1 MDLIWKIKYNS
12 KLNWPKK
19 IWNEKNNVHGL
30 KIEFSLLNIDD
41 DETFSLHNDDDHHLH
56 HQMILMKR
64 FKIDNDDGG
73 YLIYFLKPKFPKKKI
88 NYQIAKYG
96 RKVYFNHPVY
106 LALIT
111 YLYLSIKKNTQTHCP
126 EIELDFHKCIHH
138 YWWWWW
144 WLYEWSIF
152 GNKKFL
158 VFYLFKILV

>member
-19 IWNEKNNVHGL
+19 IWNEKNNVQGL

-73 YLIYFLKPKFPKKKI
+73 YLIFF
-88 NYQIAKYG
+88 
-96 RKVYFNHPVY
+96 F
-106 LALIT
+106 
-111 YLYLSIKKNTQTHCP
+111 
-126 EIELDFHKCIHH
+126 
-138 YWWWWW
+138 
-144 WLYEWSIF
+144 
-152 GNKKFL
+152 
-158 VFYLFKILV
+158 